1 MSEAKLSV
9 EITEGQIANAIAVAI
24 SEAFSPEKKDKLI
37 RDIIRTHLSTKKE
50 SYSRQSLL
58 EEEVGKQIRVMAS
71 EQMKAV
77 TESWRPEINA
87 IVSKILNPAAK
98 DQIFMQL
105 QTALEKVILVNFTV
119 NACYDVSDD

>member
-24 SEAFSPEKKDKLI
+24 SEAFSPEKKERLI
-37 RDIIRTHLSTKKE
+37 RDIVRAHLSTKKD

-58 EEEVGKQIRVMAS
+58 EEQIGIQIRIMAS
-71 EQMKAV
+71 DQMKAI

-98 DQIFMQL
+98 DQIFAQL
-105 QTALEKVILVNFTV
+105 QTALQKVVLVNFTV
-119 NACYDVSDD
+119 NACYDVED